1 MSTLPT
7 PTPSAGRIPPIK
19 GLTADIRRAKRGKET
34 VADSADWL
42 VGQSQNLSQR
52 WDDFED
58 LGVDAYEGDAEAK
71 SACHH
76 LIVVRAEL
84 ARQLWSR
91 HIFVGVSVLDDLL
104 FRTVCAGEPDPILA
118 TLRALKTSRLDYQ
131 SLIVFPL
138 QDYGVL
144 AAGLLRPLYRGSTY
158 TIDTTRR
165 FALSPQTNDLKRTTD
180 LINSVAPPLG
190 VKKPVSHDLIKH
202 WRTSRG
208 ARWLEN
214 NPLLIAGVASISGFY
229 YENEFLLLGRVK
241 ALTSAVAMLSTLQ
254 PTSNERAA
262 RLFSSSQINN
272 FSTRDIRHYII
283 LSDAHGKYLTGRA
296 VPIHKRRAVDA
307 LSSLDVELDPS
318 YWGRR
323 PKAAD
328 ELYLAVD
335 NLFNGYL
342 EHSIGKSKEDALS
355 RTYRKLFDAMEYF
368 RLSNQGRNPDWSAAV
383 SLATAF
389 EMALTDQFDRGVA
402 DRLRRRTALL
412 LKGVRG
418 TRAYQQAVVD
428 LYDARS
434 ATVHRGELSDIDLTL
449 ARRAFV
455 FVFLALMRR
464 MPRLSPTQTQPTQF
478 LTGDTKA

>member
-1 MSTLPT
+1 
-7 PTPSAGRIPPIK
+7 
-19 GLTADIRRAKRGKET
+19 
-34 VADSADWL
+34 
-42 VGQSQNLSQR
+42 
-52 WDDFED
+52 
-58 LGVDAYEGDAEAK
+58 
-71 SACHH
+71 
-76 LIVVRAEL
+76 
-84 ARQLWSR
+84 
-91 HIFVGVSVLDDLL
+91 
-104 FRTVCAGEPDPILA
+104 
-118 TLRALKTSRLDYQ
+118 
-131 SLIVFPL
+131 
-138 QDYGVL
+138 
-144 AAGLLRPLYRGSTY
+144 
-158 TIDTTRR
+158 
-165 FALSPQTNDLKRTTD
+165 
-180 LINSVAPPLG
+180 
-190 VKKPVSHDLIKH
+190 
-202 WRTSRG
+202 
-208 ARWLEN
+208 
-214 NPLLIAGVASISGFY
+214 
-229 YENEFLLLGRVK
+229 
-241 ALTSAVAMLSTLQ
+241 MLSTLQ
-254 PTSNERAA
+254 PTSDERAA

-283 LSDAHGKYLTGRA
+283 LSDAHGKHLTGRA

-307 LSSLDVELDPS
+307 LSSLDIDLDPS

-342 EHSIGKSKEDALS
+342 QHSIGKSKEDALS
-355 RTYRKLFDAMEYF
+355 RKLFDAVEYF

-434 ATVHRGELSDIDLTL
+434 ATVHRGELSDIDLSL

-464 MPRLSPTQTQPTQF
+464 MPSLGPTQTQPAQF